1 MSNPFE
7 KYVQASQ
14 RQNQKLVDAA
24 NQWAATPSDP
34 SATIDTSL
42 AARYADLGKPVTPDP
57 TLKSAGDLLV
67 DAAAS
72 AAKIPTIVGGVAV
85 GAADLALSA
94 ASKPIEGYMRI
105 GNALAPNLIPE
116 PMDVGIGYIAKGLHD
131 TIGYDPERAKQAI
144 DDAMFSDARKI
155 QEKEYQ
161 SGYTAAEDKAFQDSW
176 VSNYQAQVANLQKAG
191 ATEQQLKDFN
201 TGFDKQYQEA
211 ATQRADKYQTSWD
224 KPLSENIN
232 IIGHGFNNLLENP
245 SLALG
250 GAIESAGYLL
260 PSMAVS
266 RGVLALE
273 KAAKVAKLG
282 AGGVGAI
289 QPLHRFAAAGVGEGS
304 VAGTVSLEQMRS
316 QIPDGIAGGKELL
329 GALGVAA
336 STGLIGTGFG
346 KAASKLGV
354 GDIDAVGLGRAASQV
369 AAMKLPALA
378 RPVGAVA
385 QEGAE
390 EFAQTFGESIIPNV
404 TMGKDPLEGLGQEL
418 PLGTMAGAI
427 MGAGMNAPSLVTGG
441 FSDISSGLG
450 KVKDAASLKSFD
462 TLSNPEH
469 KNYNPAQAFN
479 TQLKNLES
487 NDETVR
493 TQAEA
498 SVSKIETDLNTARAS
513 VEKRIKSIQA
523 TLKAM
528 PPSDQTTDA
537 QKLEIEAL
545 GKEYSELTTKSSTLA
560 DQYVAFLD
568 AQVTAQEHRDAKQ
581 GTQFTEEQAKAD
593 IATLTQPQTS
603 TVMTVGDTQ
612 IPVQVE
618 GEAKVLAD
626 GIEKVIVNYT
636 DAEGNVKKEVVPTS
650 SLASVESTD
659 TTAQQEAL
667 NRVTRH
673 FSKYSNDDLDLL
685 ATSPVFNEAQRNSL
699 RLMSKSKR
707 ELAAV
712 QDPSQVFDNIL
723 NGYKG
728 KTIQESH
735 RGLNQYTDMVNTAV
749 ATKNEQLASLAL
761 DGLGAFTDD
770 HTAKKDVINEAFGL
784 VQKGT
789 YKEIRVVRTEDGTWG
804 FVPFTAQEVRVG
816 KNADGVVFLED
827 DALKEALNEVG
838 GFNVHI
844 NSDKPTKGRTIGAI
858 TQVNNETQL
867 IQDRFNALSGVAES
881 FVGVTPKPVDTSTA
895 PTVDAPIVAQ
905 PSDTTAPTVTPVP
918 EAPVQ
923 SGAMTPEVNQ
933 SLEDYI
939 KSLGRTSTDKYKQD
953 LLTTFNAEV
962 DKNISNG
969 YVGGL
974 VGSTKEYNKEKH
986 AVLVAIALS
995 KGYTVGTPVVGNG
1008 VYTAT
1013 LTKSTATPAT
1023 PATPTELKKGTVVE
1037 YKLNRYLFVSQD
1049 KYGNATLS
1057 NMDGSKFYTTPK
1069 VSTLTLLE
1077 EPKVTSEL
1085 KTPTPSQDTDA
1096 LALVA
1101 EDEDA
1106 VEESARI
1113 QFGRLGRVLSNFPY
1127 RELHKVPLDKF
1138 QAAYKDAHSLAKA
1151 AGKASEEAFIAA
1163 FKEVE
1168 DYLKSVETKT
1178 PPTKG
1183 IGKDTTTATP
1193 TETKTPVQAEVTTTP
1208 SQDTT
1213 DVTEGG
1219 KQAPTQ
1225 TTENTGKD
1233 NKADLILPIGTSGS
1247 GKSTWIKSVNSEGDY
1262 TVISL
1267 DDLRVELTGDVDNK
1281 TSDEAVYAEAI
1292 KRAVDAVKVGKQVI
1306 FDTTNLKKD
1315 RRVAIIEA
1323 IRKAKPNANIQ
1334 YKLLPLDPALAK
1346 QRIKDALASGEARAN
1361 VDDATIDRHAK
1372 AYVQAL
1378 EDIKQEGITA
1388 FPEIVDSNK
1397 IGLALQGYTN
1407 HSGGAYGADTLWDTI
1422 GRSLG
1427 FTNHNHYRDG
1437 GNQGLSAKLKQAG
1450 VKAVVVTKE
1459 QMQLARDKIK
1469 DLLGITYLDNLQGN
1483 LQVRNFYQVSNSDGV
1498 YAVATLSGSKAVK
1511 GGTNTA
1517 VQLGIKLGK
1526 PVYVWDVASEQWFK
1540 FDTTVNQFKPTETPI
1555 LTKNYAGV
1563 GTRDIENYNVL
1574 KDGKWSSRKEYVGD
1588 AKAAKAQ
1595 QAIKDVY
1602 VKTLASLKPKAEP
1615 KVKTAEATPPVV
1627 SGIKTEG
1634 NNTLIT
1640 SAVSGLTHSVPTKL
1654 VNGIFEASYIV
1665 KELMAITSKALSP
1678 AQREYLEGLLQV
1690 FLALDGTILIG
1701 LYADLSLIQNDTIR
1715 ETLQESKGKAV
1726 DYLDEGK
1733 RIYIDLNNV
1742 EPVDLFEILVHE
1754 YHHTVTMQGL
1764 KKVEGVGKSSPQYV
1778 RLNAAYKA
1786 VKAFTDS
1793 NPTVDA
1799 RVLRRLEYMLKNL
1812 REFLTVGMVEPTVI
1826 EALKGISVSEGKSVY
1841 DEISAV
1847 NAEILKA
1854 QNPKTFPTQQ
1864 GKLNDLVSTTR
1875 GNSSGVQTSSSDS
1888 INTPQVESLDTTG
1901 NDTKTGN
1908 TLRPVATIDGEQ
1920 TGRGTSEATQSE
1932 ETSTESRVEPVA
1944 SEDAKVTVLQG
1955 VTDEVAAAERKKP
1968 FNIRNILKGYFTQS
1982 TTKEGAVGAN
1992 PLVTVKDFLKGL
2004 GTLTQVSDWL
2014 NDRRKPTQKQLDQV
2028 EHFKKF
2034 HAEFARALKFVF
2046 NTQAS
2051 AIFVSNKENLVGY
2064 LEMGK
2069 KPSTRELD
2077 ENVVTALALS
2087 AYSYLIKQGNK
2098 VMNTNEELET
2108 LFRLKKGVR
2117 APLEI
2122 EQMFRFAGQEMPIVV
2137 KALGTDAAKALGLKV
2152 REDQDPTLQD
2162 RLNTSLGIL
2171 AMEAMAN
2178 AGFIV
2183 IETLQDHPTDE
2194 KNKPLTDFLT
2204 AIKAV
2209 RESKAHTIE
2218 DEYDFEVDTDAET
2231 QIKKFTMVRPN
2242 AKMEGKGNSVFE
2254 KGIIETE
2261 VDGKIVRTETI
2272 TLNRPVLTEGLP
2284 TLNSPLVNELIEA
2297 NKDTKG
2303 FLSYLFGVDV
2313 GLTTPLKEIPKKFT
2327 QRLINGTDASV
2338 PSVQAE
2344 LLTEAQKHSF
2354 TMRTNTV
2361 AVFAAMQKLGENSQF
2376 LKELLGIWIDD
2387 HVLSRTHVTERDS
2400 LQAKAQNDWTAV
2412 LNGLEW
2418 ADATLDENGQYTQF
2432 YDTQFVAQNQRQHL
2446 NSNMFS
2452 AQSSQIHRAM
2462 AALTGFSTTIDL
2474 SQDEQGTVKDEA
2486 LLNLFYQAVGEGL
2499 EGLDDY
2505 LKADIL
2511 SKAEAGLHQF
2521 FTVDKV
2527 YGDYYVPALKAF
2539 LQTEDSQNAIKAM
2552 RALIETGTIDT
2563 TQQKAIAA
2571 FVDKGKMGAQSL
2583 QSLIALAELS
2593 IAQPSGT
2600 FTTSIGFGSDGVNH
2614 GVSAANMLTG
2624 VISKDM
2630 RKQTGIFP
2638 IAKKGEDQID
2648 NMQEVYRR
2656 GVTDYY
2662 VDFGKVMAAKLRD
2675 LIPTFVGKLNTDFVE
2690 GMQALFP
2697 KFEALDESGVL
2708 KNLLAMRKM
2717 AKIWAIPFNYSAGK
2731 AALQRALA
2739 RGFLAGIYGEMNKL
2753 ANEALDIIDAKKKE
2767 GLTAEQ
2773 LAALDVKLDTVKLK
2787 TKTLEEKLNKVLGKY
2802 GMSVTLPEEPQLLNE
2817 EDKGKLSSDLE
2828 KTLMQAAI
2836 DLHGKAAW
2844 QATEEFAK
2852 EYLQVRNVY
2861 TEVEKASFT
2870 LFNLVRTQLI
2880 AEKRAN
2886 RKYTN
2891 VAAKVNVKGKIVQ
2904 YTAEEINAQEAEY
2917 FDLTKA
2923 EMAEV
2928 DAVLAAMRP
2937 MFNTALSVGSESTND
2952 AGSGTNPSGVSVR
2965 KHKMQRE
2972 PAKGLRA
2979 VNTYYLKE
2987 IDANRKPFS
2996 ESRNIGLSKE
3006 VEENAGVASSAN
3018 AIQSIDAFVAAKVQ
3032 GFMDAL
3038 NVHDA
3043 AIFGLKNFLKGVKK
3057 QNEEHLKAL
3066 TNYQLGLEH
3075 AKMLVKVYVGYKAFM
3090 ATQEEAL
3097 KSEDVKVRENAQK
3110 LITEAKQQMKV
3121 LLWGEQM
3128 FKGDTALI
3136 INNQLVYKGGLIPKL
3151 QAAKLD
3157 IKDNAGIKEAISVF
3171 INFALKQDLQ
3181 KLEVLLDTYSI
3192 HQFAGE
3198 GGMHQLTDEN
3208 RASITEQE
3216 ALVEKAKEDLQAE
3229 LKGKSVEQV
3238 AEVKTP
3244 KDTKPVSV
3252 FISFLRS
3259 FKDGIVPMAELLDH
3273 LKNRSDIQDAGARAA
3288 QGEVLKAITPLLD
3301 ANTKVVYSIEDYDGY
3316 GYFDEETN
3324 TLHINAARE
3333 DGVKTSLAVHE
3344 LLHAVLSRRIKT
3356 LRNDIENKTGN
3367 NSEAVTALQRL
3378 DTLRER
3384 LLLSITDPV
3393 LRDMLKNTDE
3403 FISYGLTESR
3413 LQEAMKSTQVDRG
3426 GRTFSAKL
3434 RKFVEFV
3441 GQILGFRSK
3450 EISALA
3456 AFASDTAA
3464 LLETI
3469 GSVTPVVAPNNG
3481 ERLFSTQSAEDQVN
3495 TKPEI
3500 NTALEQARKAVREL
3514 LVQLNFKFVDSPDVN
3529 LSDIERIASKYL
3541 TEDKS
3546 NNDPAFLKDAAIAL
3560 SYAIYFELG
3569 LPQGNA
3575 KMREWLEQS
3584 LLDWLTTGEIP
3595 KLHKSVWVKAVEIFN
3610 KLMAAF
3616 SGKEFKAIESRLEAT
3631 LNKIIN
3637 REDFSFKPK
3646 QGYAKLVF
3654 QKEMTNN
3661 PLAVQSLLTFIK
3673 SGIKFA
3679 LTGSVAYADQVPL
3692 YRQENKPL
3700 HDMDFLVAPED
3711 LQDAYDYFT
3720 QKDPDNWGG
3729 AFTLYDVVKEG
3740 KRILGFAIVPK
3751 GFVIKNGKSEWNREQ
3766 KAPERSYDV
3775 FNVVTGLKAGSYY
3788 FLGGKEE
3795 VFTGIAGITIDLL
3808 AEDARDTVTQ
3818 TFKDTTGTNKSIE
3831 VSSYVGGF
3839 TAKLDMLRLKD
3850 ITDFIGVVPPT
3861 ERVLSKPKAVKPT
3874 EEPIAKPA
3882 PAVNT
3887 IAQYQAEAAALEDDA
3902 LDVALNGLL
3911 DKQRKGDKSPLLKMK
3926 FKAYN
3931 DEMNKRGAA
3940 VSNKGER
3947 RYSKNTLS
3955 GNGLTVASTRQIL
3968 VKQFGEKL
3976 IKALEAKGLLRI
3988 VETMEETPE
3997 AALESNTEGYYLNG
4011 KATLVADGLT
4021 AETVVA
4027 TLLHE
4032 LSGHKGF
4039 QELMEPAAYNALMK
4053 QFDKLVAE
4061 GNPIALAA
4069 LKRAQEATGS
4079 DGKPLSLQG
4088 QMDEYLP
4095 YLLTIQ
4101 AAINA
4106 TQAQKSAIAK
4116 FIDNVFRAV
4125 RAWAYKKLQA
4135 NGYEGAASTFMQPQ
4149 DIVFMAER
4157 MLKEMGNDKSVEV
4170 NNIRT
4175 LVREVIS
4182 KGIDSLTPSKAFMDV
4197 ITKASTAEE
4206 SVIARQ
4212 NVFRIVSTAIRSVES
4227 EIKKLQIQIDW
4238 YSSQSVEFID
4248 SLQEDGTEQRTTLPE
4263 LREALQHAEM
4273 VRDTLK
4279 EHKKAI
4285 TEQVVFAASVVE
4297 SLTGRKFQTLDIEV
4311 ARDSAKKYVIAK
4323 KGYADTEI
4331 KYGFVGAHFTWAT
4344 GVISVNAQT
4353 LVELISENV
4362 TERAHAFN
4370 VFAHEMSHAI
4380 QANHQ
4385 SEVQEGKE
4393 KPERL
4398 AALNFN
4404 LPIPHGISS
4413 MVHTFIVDAYEENKG
4428 SQIHQTEFE
4437 AFTVGYMA
4445 AKAMLKKEGLPLRII
4460 SEADLKDALTVVA
4473 HNSYTTEDALYDFTE
4488 AHNIDY
4494 IKFSKSPSAEDHVNQ
4509 QSSLDIM
4516 TALPHSNTGSFN
4528 QQLDRL
4534 IVAEIG
4540 QLYNQD
4546 DAAKARIDEIQTFTA
4561 SDALNAGFSLS
4572 RKEQYVQQ
4580 ALQYAVAAYMKLH
4593 AGGANV
4599 GQLRRVYHAAKAKMD
4614 VTGKDFHEGDWATA
4628 TQQEKDIAKAKYD
4641 FLFDS
4646 TKEDYMSR
4654 FVSMALASE
4663 SVSKILDIAL
4673 PLTKPDTQDKT
4684 WFEKVNDWV
4693 SYVMAWL
4700 TNKYVRL
4707 NPIAGASNQLVQLMD
4722 NLVKLDIRNRQEGVA
4737 LHQKAWNTIGL
4748 VTTPL
4753 NKALKGAGG
4762 ALLSGVG
4769 LRESRFLPV
4778 RALGAILVLRSEEA
4792 AKAIPKMIIDMR
4804 NNQNPNTKLGE
4815 VCNILLEASGVGTL
4829 RDKFDVLIR
4838 QTNLNA
4844 KNRQDIVDN
4853 VKKAVNKWFK
4863 EPLTKVQSKAIAYG
4877 LLGTDAQALLENYS
4891 VEDIVDMALHEGKVN
4906 AEIAKLKKEIAKN
4919 PNGNDMLNAAEQLGY
4934 YMVTRIGGE
4943 GLVKNAT
4950 GIAIGLGTQY
4960 FTSVEQA
4967 DPKLVGQLNTLASM
4981 LAMTHVPNS
4990 DKAILAALY
4999 KTDAEGVHAVIQL
5012 HQGLVND
5019 SLKDFQANPL
5029 NMVKGWMPEVTNPY
5043 LEIKAANS
5051 MVERQQMEAEGWV
5064 LIDELKRDK
5073 HDKGSPKYLMK
5084 HNDIGYQRLVSGAV
5098 DLGSTARS
5106 GTEAISRTS
5115 PKYLGITQAR
5125 YQNAARRAAIPNGSF
5140 DPSKQPRGL
5149 IAAYD
5154 TDGGALAYNYEMDNE
5169 TRDAHLDRKHNIGD
5183 LLGTFG
5189 GLNYYKPEKAKQS
5202 NKVAEVLFEDYKANY
5217 SQNPNAY
5224 LKISPKST
5232 DPKVVEMWRM
5242 LPQDFR
5248 QRATEL
5254 YGKGN
5259 PIIIRNEAFN
5269 LAFGFKKFSVV
5280 SYAFDAV
5287 NAERSRN
5294 KLGLVGE
5301 GKAPNKFQ
5309 SGFVRFAEATSN
5321 FKSGVIGA
5329 VGGTSKGTAQA
5340 DFAKAEHVTQEI
5352 VKAIKD
5358 FIVIRSGTTMMWNIF
5373 ANVLMLMANGIN
5385 PVTIIKDWVFAVTNV
5400 RAYQKLNSQLI
5411 QAQADLAGGKDPIA
5425 LKQRIGALKAEL
5437 KANVMNPYINA
5448 GLLSS
5453 IVDDVNIQHGE
5464 YTYTSAFKQTVDAK
5478 TQWIPKPVKTAAAI
5492 ATIAPSTKLYQ
5503 FLATTTQLSDF
5514 VAKYTMSKHLQAGGM
5529 SSSESMI
5536 EASKTFINYDLPT
5549 SQGLQYANDMGLF
5562 MFTKFFLRIQAVL
5575 MKLLGKRAGST
5586 IAQHLLVENLTGAE
5600 GVLSPM
5606 AFGHIGNNPLES
5618 SVAGLPSAFFGI
5630 GTIDAVTDFGVSF

>member
-14 RQNQKLVDAA
+14 RQTQKLSGALEKWA
-24 NQWAATPSDP
+24 NTPSTP
-34 SATIDTSL
+34 IEAFDTSI
-42 AARYADLGKPVTPDP
+42 AGRYADLSKPITPDP

-72 AAKIPTIVGGVAV
+72 ALKIPTIVGGVAV

-116 PMDVGIGYIAKGLHD
+116 PMDVGYGYIAKGLHD
-131 TIGYDPERAKQAI
+131 TIGYRPEEAKAFI
-144 DDAMFSDARKI
+144 DEKLFSDARKI

-224 KPLSENIN
+224 KPLSENID
-232 IIGHGFNNLLENP
+232 IIGHGFDNLLENP

-266 RGVLALE
+266 RGVMALE
-273 KAAKVAKLG
+273 KAANVAKIG
-282 AGGVGAI
+282 RV
-289 QPLHRFAAAGVGEGS
+289 AAAEMAGKSIGELAITRSPFLAAGIGEGS
-304 VAGTVSLEQMRS
+304 VSGLTVLEQMRS
-316 QIPDGIAGGKELL
+316 QMPDGIAGGRELL

-346 KAASKLGV
+346 KAASKFGI
-354 GDIDAVGLGRAASQV
+354 GDIDAAELGRAASQV

-378 RPVGAVA
+378 RPVGAIA
-385 QEGAE
+385 QEGSE
-390 EFAQTFGESIIPNV
+390 EFLQTFGESIIPNV

-418 PLGTMAGAI
+418 PMGTMAGAI

-450 KVKDAASLKSFD
+450 KVKGAVSDAANLKSFD

-469 KNYNPAQAFN
+469 KNYNPAQAFDI
-479 TQLKNLES
+479 QLKNLES

-498 SVSKIETDLNTARAS
+498 SVSKIGTDLDTARAS
-513 VEKRIKSIQA
+513 VEERIKSIQA

-528 PPSDQTTDA
+528 PTSDQTTDA

-568 AQVTAQEHRDAKQ
+568 AQVAAQEHRDVQQ

-593 IATLTQPQTS
+593 IATLTQPIPSQTVWS
-603 TVMTVGDTQ
+603 NQDTD
-612 IPVQVE
+612 IPVEVIGEPEVDEQGNEFTKVRYTPQEGGDPVE
-618 GEAKVLAD
+618 S
-626 GIEKVIVNYT
+626 Y
-636 DAEGNVKKEVVPTS
+636 VPTS
-650 SLASVESTD
+650 ELVSTEGTND
-659 TTAQQEAL
+659 VAQQEAL
-667 NRVTRH
+667 DRVTRH

-685 ATSPVFNEAQRNSL
+685 ATSPVLNEQQRNSL

-707 ELAAV
+707 ELAAI

-728 KTIQESH
+728 KTIRESH

-749 ATKNEQLASLAL
+749 ATKNTQLADLAL
-761 DGLGAFTDD
+761 NGLGAFTDD
-770 HTAKKDVINEAFGL
+770 HIAKRDAINEAFGL
-784 VQKGT
+784 VQNGT
-789 YKEIRVVRTEDGTWG
+789 YKEVQVVRTQDGTWG
-804 FVPFTAQEVRVG
+804 MVPFTAQEVRAG
-816 KNADGVVFLED
+816 KNADGVAFLEGK
-827 DALKEALNEVG
+827 ALKAAMNKVG

-844 NSDKPTKGRTIGAI
+844 NSNSTGAI
-858 TQVNNETQL
+858 SQVNNETQL

-881 FVGVTPKPVDTSTA
+881 FVGVTPKPVDASTA
-895 PTVDAPIVAQ
+895 PTVDSPIVAQ
-905 PSDTTAPTVTPVP
+905 PSDTTAPVDNPAP

-923 SGAMTPEVNQ
+923 SGA
-933 SLEDYI
+933 
-939 KSLGRTSTDKYKQD
+939 
-953 LLTTFNAEV
+953 
-962 DKNISNG
+962 
-969 YVGGL
+969 
-974 VGSTKEYNKEKH
+974 
-986 AVLVAIALS
+986 
-995 KGYTVGTPVVGNG
+995 
-1008 VYTAT
+1008 
-1013 LTKSTATPAT
+1013 
-1023 PATPTELKKGTVVE
+1023 PATPTEPIETVADSEQQLSSLTKTASDTVKLPSDYGQSDIFKAVPLFKKENPTGIIAFRVNSKRTLLESLKDANAIGNPFNWQNPKIGA
-1037 YKLNRYLFVSQD
+1037 
-1049 KYGNATLS
+1049 GNATKMFDEWLRTGKHTDHAEAPQATEEYRQAILS
-1057 NMDGSKFYTTPK
+1057 KLKENPTAKILYYKELNGASHAN
-1069 VSTLTLLE
+1069 VLE
-1077 EPKVTSEL
+1077 H
-1085 KTPTPSQDTDA
+1085 
-1096 LALVA
+1096 
-1101 EDEDA
+1101 
-1106 VEESARI
+1106 I
-1113 QFGRLGRVLSNFPY
+1113 
-1127 RELHKVPLDKF
+1127 
-1138 QAAYKDAHSLAKA
+1138 AK
-1151 AGKASEEAFIAA
+1151 GMQQ
-1163 FKEVE
+1163 
-1168 DYLKSVETKT
+1168 
-1178 PPTKG
+1178 
-1183 IGKDTTTATP
+1183 TATP

-1208 SQDTT
+1208 SQDTSEVGFKLT
-1213 DVTEGG
+1213 TTGQYTSKDQLKADKATKFIGEGAANSSTAQYAKDAGDKANTGKYTKNDVVFISVNGARANRQAPNLVEIQKAIDAGATILTDKLSDRERSFNVGEREVAAHLTKNGYVEEGNTGVWKPQAETADVTEGVNQVAGTKQLAEVLTTQQSKASDVLTELKDSDSSRLPKEYKAYLDTLLEQVVKVFPDTLVQFVKDISEIPKKYGIEEFFFG
-1219 KQAPTQ
+1219 KQGTFNDEKFVFIRQVEKTASSDRHEVTVHEFIHVATADYIENKFSGTQ
-1225 TTENTGKD
+1225 SKTVRSLLDAARAYVRTFKGKTTDG
-1233 NKADLILPIGTSGS
+1233 
-1247 GKSTWIKSVNSEGDY
+1247 
-1262 TVISL
+1262 
-1267 DDLRVELTGDVDNK
+1267 
-1281 TSDEAVYAEAI
+1281 
-1292 KRAVDAVKVGKQVI
+1292 VKVLTHVLNKEG
-1306 FDTTNLKKD
+1306 T
-1315 RRVAIIEA
+1315 
-1323 IRKAKPNANIQ
+1323 
-1334 YKLLPLDPALAK
+1334 
-1346 QRIKDALASGEARAN
+1346 
-1361 VDDATIDRHAK
+1361 
-1372 AYVQAL
+1372 YVQSKEL
-1378 EDIKQEGITA
+1378 
-1388 FPEIVDSNK
+1388 
-1397 IGLALQGYTN
+1397 LAY
-1407 HSGGAYGADTLWDTI
+1407 
-1422 GRSLG
+1422 
-1427 FTNHNHYRDG
+1427 
-1437 GNQGLSAKLKQAG
+1437 
-1450 VKAVVVTKE
+1450 
-1459 QMQLARDKIK
+1459 
-1469 DLLGITYLDNLQGN
+1469 
-1483 LQVRNFYQVSNSDGV
+1483 
-1498 YAVATLSGSKAVK
+1498 
-1511 GGTNTA
+1511 
-1517 VQLGIKLGK
+1517 
-1526 PVYVWDVASEQWFK
+1526 
-1540 FDTTVNQFKPTETPI
+1540 
-1555 LTKNYAGV
+1555 
-1563 GTRDIENYNVL
+1563 
-1574 KDGKWSSRKEYVGD
+1574 
-1588 AKAAKAQ
+1588 
-1595 QAIKDVY
+1595 
-1602 VKTLASLKPKAEP
+1602 
-1615 KVKTAEATPPVV
+1615 
-1627 SGIKTEG
+1627 
-1634 NNTLIT
+1634 
-1640 SAVSGLTHSVPTKL
+1640 GLTHPAL
-1654 VNGIFEASYIV
+1654 VAELQKIPYIWTSANGGI
-1665 KELMAITSKALSP
+1665 
-1678 AQREYLEGLLQV
+1678 
-1690 FLALDGTILIG
+1690 GTI
-1701 LYADLSLIQNDTIR
+1701 A
-1715 ETLQESKGKAV
+1715 
-1726 DYLDEGK
+1726 
-1733 RIYIDLNNV
+1733 
-1742 EPVDLFEILVHE
+1742 
-1754 YHHTVTMQGL
+1754 
-1764 KKVEGVGKSSPQYV
+1764 SSM
-1778 RLNAAYKA
+1778 
-1786 VKAFTDS
+1786 
-1793 NPTVDA
+1793 
-1799 RVLRRLEYMLKNL
+1799 LE
-1812 REFLTVGMVEPTVI
+1812 VVEPTNVY
-1826 EALKGISVSEGKSVY
+1826 EALLVAYGNIL
-1841 DEISAV
+1841 EIEESKLESTKDNTTTEATQGLAV
-1847 NAEILKA
+1847 
-1854 QNPKTFPTQQ
+1854 
-1864 GKLNDLVSTTR
+1864 R
-1875 GNSSGVQTSSSDS
+1875 
-1888 INTPQVESLDTTG
+1888 
-1901 NDTKTGN
+1901 TGN
-1908 TLRPVATIDGEQ
+1908 TSESTTESEPDVQGTDGGTGTGNVEVEQ
-1920 TGRGTSEATQSE
+1920 
-1932 ETSTESRVEPVA
+1932 TSTESQEVTPLKPEFQGKVILAHAGTGKSFATKSNPDLIDGDVLYYQATNTIVDKYNEANNESVPNIENVTGTRGVFEAWGEYGDKAATKALESLKAVYAFEDIELADVTSKEVKQWKAVTNDKKLNRPQSSIDALNGHIAEIESYLNNKTEIDSRKAEAVRRRDEVYAEYAKQARALADAGKTVLSSSIRAELIKVADMVVIQDDAAFIAKNLTSAERVNQNSETDLVKIQGKIDKAKNAASKNPNLKTYTLEKEEYISDLIFEEPA
-1944 SEDAKVTVLQG
+1944 APKDAKVTVLQG
-1955 VTDEVAAAERKKP
+1955 VTDEIAAEERKKP
-1968 FNIRNILKGYFTQS
+1968 FNLRNILKGYFTQS
-1982 TTKEGAVGAN
+1982 TTKEDATGAN
-1992 PLVTVKDFLKGL
+1992 PLVTVANFIRNFNVR
-2004 GTLTQVSDWL
+2004 TQVSDWL
-2014 NDRRKPTQKQLDQV
+2014 NDRRKPTEKQLAQV
-2028 EHFKKF
+2028 EHFQKF
-2034 HAEFARALKFVF
+2034 HAEFAKALKFVF

-2108 LFRLKKGVR
+2108 LFRLKKGMR
-2117 APLEI
+2117 APLHI

-2152 REDQDPTLQD
+2152 RADQDPTLQD
-2162 RLNTSLGIL
+2162 RLNASLGIL
-2171 AMEAMAN
+2171 AMEAMAK

-2242 AKMEGKGNSVFE
+2242 AKMEGIGNSVFE
-2254 KGIIETE
+2254 KGIIETT
-2261 VDGKIVRTETI
+2261 VDGKIIRTETL

-2284 TLNSPLVNELIEA
+2284 TLNSTLVNELIEA

-2313 GLTTPLKEIPKKFT
+2313 GYTMPLKEMPKKFF
-2327 QRLINGTDASV
+2327 QKLINGTDASV

-2418 ADATLDENGQYTQF
+2418 AEATLDEQGQYQEF

-2446 NSNMFS
+2446 KSNMFS

-2511 SKAEAGLHQF
+2511 AKAGAGLHQF

-2539 LQTEDSQNAIKAM
+2539 LQTTESKNAIKAM
-2552 RALIETGTIDT
+2552 RVLIETGTIDA
-2563 TQQKAIAA
+2563 TQQKAIAW
-2571 FVDKGKMGAQSL
+2571 FVEKGDMGAQSL
-2583 QSLIALAELS
+2583 QSLIALAELD
-2593 IAQPSGT
+2593 IAQANGTT
-2600 FTTSIGFGSDGVNH
+2600 FTTTIGFGSDGVNH

-2630 RKQTGIFP
+2630 RQQTGIFP
-2638 IAKKGEDQID
+2638 IAEKGEDQID

-2697 KFEALDESGVL
+2697 KFEALDETGVL

-2904 YTAEEINAQEAEY
+2904 YTAEELNAQEAEY

-3128 FKGDTALI
+3128 FKGDIALK

-3151 QAAKLD
+3151 QAANLD
-3157 IKDNAGIKEAISVF
+3157 IKDSASIEEAISVF

-3481 ERLFSTQSAEDQVN
+3481 ERLFS
-3495 TKPEI
+3495 
-3500 NTALEQARKAVREL
+3500 
-3514 LVQLNFKFVDSPDVN
+3514 
-3529 LSDIERIASKYL
+3529 
-3541 TEDKS
+3541 
-3546 NNDPAFLKDAAIAL
+3546 
-3560 SYAIYFELG
+3560 
-3569 LPQGNA
+3569 
-3575 KMREWLEQS
+3575 
-3584 LLDWLTTGEIP
+3584 
-3595 KLHKSVWVKAVEIFN
+3595 
-3610 KLMAAF
+3610 
-3616 SGKEFKAIESRLEAT
+3616 
-3631 LNKIIN
+3631 
-3637 REDFSFKPK
+3637 
-3646 QGYAKLVF
+3646 
-3654 QKEMTNN
+3654 
-3661 PLAVQSLLTFIK
+3661 
-3673 SGIKFA
+3673 
-3679 LTGSVAYADQVPL
+3679 
-3692 YRQENKPL
+3692 
-3700 HDMDFLVAPED
+3700 
-3711 LQDAYDYFT
+3711 
-3720 QKDPDNWGG
+3720 
-3729 AFTLYDVVKEG
+3729 
-3740 KRILGFAIVPK
+3740 
-3751 GFVIKNGKSEWNREQ
+3751 
-3766 KAPERSYDV
+3766 
-3775 FNVVTGLKAGSYY
+3775 
-3788 FLGGKEE
+3788 
-3795 VFTGIAGITIDLL
+3795 
-3808 AEDARDTVTQ
+3808 
-3818 TFKDTTGTNKSIE
+3818 
-3831 VSSYVGGF
+3831 
-3839 TAKLDMLRLKD
+3839 
-3850 ITDFIGVVPPT
+3850 
-3861 ERVLSKPKAVKPT
+3861 
-3874 EEPIAKPA
+3874 
-3882 PAVNT
+3882 
-3887 IAQYQAEAAALEDDA
+3887 
-3902 LDVALNGLL
+3902 
-3911 DKQRKGDKSPLLKMK
+3911 
-3926 FKAYN
+3926 
-3931 DEMNKRGAA
+3931 
-3940 VSNKGER
+3940 
-3947 RYSKNTLS
+3947 KNTPPS
-3955 GNGLTVASTRQIL
+3955 KGLTVASTRQIL

-3988 VETMEETPE
+3988 VETMKGVPE
-3997 AALESNTEGYYLNG
+3997 AALKSIQAWHGSPHKFSSFSLAHLGTGEGNQAYGWGLYFAASKEVSEWYRTVLSEQQGKHRTHVTYDGIAYEFSEGSEHEAQALIRALVSKGHSFRDSLEAIMELRKYPRLAEVRKAFTRIVEGDSTRYTEAEIAKEDKFTKEVILKPRRILKILNEMSIDEGQLYKVNLDVIEEGLLLWDTPFEEQSKVVQQALLALGYKPKPKTKYLSLEEDGGSIYRDLAGTLGGQKEASLALKKNGVDGIKYLDGGSRKAGEGNYNYVVFDDAAIDVVETFYSKNPNGIEGYYHNG
-4011 KATLVADGLT
+4011 QATLVSENLS

-4079 DGKPLSLQG
+4079 DGKPLTEQG

-4116 FIDNVFRAV
+4116 FIDNVFSAV

-4135 NGYEGAASTFMQPQ
+4135 NGYEGAASAFMQPQ
-4149 DIVFMAER
+4149 DIVYMAER
-4157 MLKEMGNDKSVEV
+4157 MLREMA
-4170 NNIRT
+4170 NNPVT
-4175 LVREVIS
+4175 
-4182 KGIDSLTPSKAFMDV
+4182 
-4197 ITKASTAEE
+4197 
-4206 SVIARQ
+4206 
-4212 NVFRIVSTAIRSVES
+4212 
-4227 EIKKLQIQIDW
+4227 
-4238 YSSQSVEFID
+4238 SSNTQS
-4248 SLQEDGTEQRTTLPE
+4248 P
-4263 LREALQHAEM
+4263 
-4273 VRDTLK
+4273 
-4279 EHKKAI
+4279 
-4285 TEQVVFAASVVE
+4285 
-4297 SLTGRKFQTLDIEV
+4297 
-4311 ARDSAKKYVIAK
+4311 
-4323 KGYADTEI
+4323 
-4331 KYGFVGAHFTWAT
+4331 
-4344 GVISVNAQT
+4344 
-4353 LVELISENV
+4353 
-4362 TERAHAFN
+4362 
-4370 VFAHEMSHAI
+4370 
-4380 QANHQ
+4380 
-4385 SEVQEGKE
+4385 
-4393 KPERL
+4393 
-4398 AALNFN
+4398 
-4404 LPIPHGISS
+4404 
-4413 MVHTFIVDAYEENKG
+4413 
-4428 SQIHQTEFE
+4428 
-4437 AFTVGYMA
+4437 
-4445 AKAMLKKEGLPLRII
+4445 
-4460 SEADLKDALTVVA
+4460 
-4473 HNSYTTEDALYDFTE
+4473 
-4488 AHNIDY
+4488 
-4494 IKFSKSPSAEDHVNQ
+4494 IKFSTKSAEDLVNG

-4516 TALPHSNTGSFN
+4516 QALPHSNTGSFN

-4534 IVAEIG
+4534 ITEEIG

-4546 DAAKARIDEIQTFTA
+4546 DAAKARIDEIQTLTA

-4599 GQLRRVYHAAKAKMD
+4599 GQLNRVYHAAKAKMD
-4614 VTGKDFHEGDWATA
+4614 ATGKDFHEGDWATA

-4641 FLFDS
+4641 FMFDS
-4646 TKEDYMSR
+4646 TKEGYMSR

-4663 SVSKILDIAL
+4663 AVNKLLDIAL

-4707 NPIAGASNQLVQLMD
+4707 NPVAGASNQLVQLMD
-4722 NLVKLDIRNRQEGVA
+4722 NLVKLDIRARQEGVA

-4769 LRESRFLPV
+4769 LRDSRFLPV

-4853 VKKAVNKWFK
+4853 VKKAVNTWFK
-4863 EPLTKVQSKAIAYG
+4863 APLTKVQSKAIAYG

-4891 VEDIVDMALHEGKVN
+4891 VEDIVNMALHEGKLN

-4967 DPKLVGQLNTLASM
+4967 DPKLVGQLNTLVSM

-4999 KTDAEGVHAVIQL
+4999 KTDAEGIHATIQL
-5012 HQGLVND
+5012 HNGLVND

-5125 YQNAARRAAIPNGSF
+5125 YQNAARRAAIPNSSF

-5154 TDGGALAYNYEMDNE
+5154 TDGVALGFNYEMDNE

-5287 NAERSRN
+5287 KAERERIKN
-5294 KLGLVGE
+5294 GLVGT
-5301 GKAPNKFQ
+5301 GKSPNAFQ
-5309 SGFVRFAEATSN
+5309 SGFVRLAEATRGN
-5321 FKSGVIGA
+5321 
-5329 VGGTSKGTAQA
+5329 TAQA

-5453 IVDDVNIQHGE
+5453 IVEDVNIQQGE
-5464 YTYTSAFKQTVDAK
+5464 YTYASAFKQTVDEK
-5478 TQWIPKPVKTAAAI
+5478 TQWIPKPVKTAAAVL
-5492 ATIAPSTKLYQ
+5492 TIAPSTKLYQ

-5514 VAKYTMSKHLQAGGM
+5514 VAKYSMSKHLQANGTDIDA
-5529 SSSESMI
+5529 SII
-5536 EASKTFINYDLPT
+5536 EASKTFINYDVPT

-5586 IAQHLLVENLTGAE
+5586 IAQHILVESLTGAE
-5600 GVLSPM
+5600 GILSPSL
-5606 AFGHIGNNPLES
+5606 FNHIDNIGIES
-5618 SVAGLPSAFFGI
+5618 SVLGLPSAFFSI
-5630 GTIDAVTDFGVSF
+5630 GTVDAVTDFGVSF